1 MVEEV
6 ELDDMIDMVDAR
18 FEMFARMGTTLG
30 DTVLYRTRIG
40 AGQDLFPC
48 KVISS
53 PECFYVLSG
62 RLEVF
67 LIDDSPK

>member
-40 AGQDLFPC
+40 AGQTC
-48 KVISS
+48 S
-53 PECFYVLSG
+53 PAKSYRSRVLLCS
-62 RLEVF
+62 
-67 LIDDSPK
+67 